1 MSLGVMLS
9 STLPLTEDRMINDDT
24 GPGDTVLDEVP
35 TRALTFLRGIAQ
47 SPIIYAL
54 LAGGGFTSDEYQ
66 LGWKLLHAAS
76 GYKLPSEAPPTPP
89 PTPSLSA
96 IKELDAWDEDGF
108 RRIRSALDRLHPAQ
122 AAFVFRDGLAA
133 SVGPAAVLGV
143 HTLLDRLDEL
153 ESGKDRDAT
162 RKEDQAA
169 LATLAKRGITKDE
182 RSRLRG
188 LVDTAENVGAP
199 AALPAAPE
207 PEERRKTL
215 LALYTWYKDWSNTA
229 HSVLR
234 KRAHLI
240 TLGLA
245 KRKPPKKHP
254 PTTPHV

>member
-1 MSLGVMLS
+1 L
-9 STLPLTEDRMINDDT
+9 INDDT

-66 LGWKLLHAAS
+66 IGWKLLHAAS
-76 GYKLPSEAPPTPP
+76 GYKFPSETLPTPP

-108 RRIRSALDRLHPAQ
+108 RRIRSALDRLHPEQ

-153 ESGKDRDAT
+153 ESGKDRKAT
-162 RKEDQAA
+162 RKECARRAIVNTQ
-169 LATLAKRGITKDE
+169 I
-182 RSRLRG
+182 
-188 LVDTAENVGAP
+188 AP
-199 AALPAAPE
+199 
-207 PEERRKTL
+207 
-215 LALYTWYKDWSNTA
+215 S
-229 HSVLR
+229 
-234 KRAHLI
+234 
-240 TLGLA
+240 
-245 KRKPPKKHP
+245 
-254 PTTPHV
+254 